1 MYSDQELHQKIN
13 KITNTA
19 SLFSMTG
26 FSIKKSPYINRR
38 DQLIKELVEGIN
50 KERSRTNFKPTT
62 PRLLAIQINK
72 NPFLSKDDDALE
84 EIKKECEA
92 MGSYWK
98 LYWLI
103 KQKKNEEGKQNY

>member
-1 MYSDQELHQKIN
+1 MYSDQELHQTVN
-13 KITNTA
+13 KITDTK

-26 FSIKKSPYINRR
+26 FSIKKSPYKNRR

-50 KERSRTNFKPTT
+50 KERSGTNFKPTT
-62 PRLLAIQINK
+62 PRLLALKINT

-84 EIKKECEA
+84 EIKKECEK

-103 KQKKNEEGKQNY
+103 KQK

>member
-1 MYSDQELHQKIN
+1 MNDQQLFDTIN

-26 FSIKKSPYINRR
+26 FSTKKSPYINRR

-50 KERSRTNFKPTT
+50 KERSGSNFKPTT
-62 PRLLAIQINK
+62 PRLLALQINK
-72 NPFLSKDDDALE
+72 NPFLSKSDDELE
-84 EIKKECEA
+84 LIKKQCEA

-103 KQKKNEEGKQNY
+103 KQKTNEKKR